1 MSNTMMGSMLG
12 ELEMEEAATRQMLE
26 RVPADKLEWRPHP
39 KSMTV
44 GQLALHVAGTIGDVS
59 NFLQV
64 ETFDVNDADFQAA
77 QPASHAEIME
87 KFASAQA
94 VARERFSSLSDDQ
107 ALTQWTLT
115 KGDDEIFSMP
125 KVALARMLMMNHL
138 YHHRGQLS
146 VYLRLLDVPVP
157 VTYGRTAD
165 ENPFG

>member
-1 MSNTMMGSMLG
+1 MGHTMMSSMLG

-26 RVPADKLEWRPHP
+26 RVPEDKLEWRPHP
-39 KSMTV
+39 KSMTL

-59 NFLQV
+59 NFLEV
-64 ETFDVNDADFQAA
+64 ETFDVNEADFQAA
-77 QPASHAEIME
+77 QPASSAEIME
-87 KFASAQA
+87 KFSTAQA
-94 VARERFSSLSDDQ
+94 AARERFAALTDDQ

-115 KGDDEIFSMP
+115 KGDTEIFSMP